1 MKNLKEA
8 RLIAA
13 NHLRAAFMNMEY
25 LQDAEGILT
34 GYHPLLG
41 NYTITAEEMVTMYLN
56 LFKNYEDLLNAVE
69 EFETDLNTVEGEKHG
84 QKSIS

>member
-8 RLIAA
+8 KLIAA
-13 NHLRAAFMNMEY
+13 NHLRAAFMNIEY

-41 NYTITAEEMVTMYLN
+41 NYTMTAEEMVTMYLN
-56 LFKNYEDLLNAVE
+56 LFKNYEDLLNAVK
-69 EFETDLNTVEGEKHG
+69 EFETNFNTVEGEKNG

>member
-8 RLIAA
+8 KLIAA
-13 NHLRAAFMNMEY
+13 NHLRAAFMNIEY

-41 NYTITAEEMVTMYLN
+41 NYSITAEEMVTMYLN
-56 LFKNYEDLLNAVE
+56 LFKNFEDLLNAVE
-69 EFETDLNTVEGEKHG
+69 EFEMDINTVEGEKNG

>member
-8 RLIAA
+8 KLIAA
-13 NHLRAAFMNMEY
+13 NHLRAAFMNIEY

-41 NYTITAEEMVTMYLN
+41 NYSITAEEMVTMYLN

-69 EFETDLNTVEGEKHG
+69 QFETNLNTVEGEKNG